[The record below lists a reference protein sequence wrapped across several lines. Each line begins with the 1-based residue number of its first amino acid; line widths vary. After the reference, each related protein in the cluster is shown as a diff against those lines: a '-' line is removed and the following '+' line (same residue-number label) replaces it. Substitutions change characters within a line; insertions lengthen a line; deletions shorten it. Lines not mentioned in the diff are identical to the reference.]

1 MFFLKALGA
10 VLTAAS
16 PVGMGLVVSHRLT
29 QRLCALETPHRFF
42 RALRQELSY
51 SMAPP
56 PELLRALA
64 VRPEYAGADYL
75 GSALERIKHG
85 EAFPE
90 AWRAA
95 VEDTALPLTGED
107 RMLIA
112 RAGERLGTSD
122 LESQLSCLSHDI
134 EQIGLTL
141 DEARPRQQER
151 AKLART
157 LGGLCGAFFVI
168 LII

>member
-10 VLTAAS
+10 VLIAAS
-16 PVGMGLVVSHRLT
+16 SVGMGLVVSHRLT
-29 QRLCALETPHRFF
+29 QRLCALETALRFF

-75 GSALERIKHG
+75 GSALERINHG

-90 AWRAA
+90 A
-95 VEDTALPLTGED
+95 
-107 RMLIA
+107 
-112 RAGERLGTSD
+112 
-122 LESQLSCLSHDI
+122 
-134 EQIGLTL
+134 
-141 DEARPRQQER
+141 
-151 AKLART
+151 
-157 LGGLCGAFFVI
+157 
-168 LII
+168 